1 MSGFQPVSSALF
13 CNKSGFANSC
23 NKNKIAM
30 ISEQIIS
37 DYTEQENDYSEKM
50 MRAKIALLFISVAAL
65 IFFSF

>member
-1 MSGFQPVSSALF
+1 
-13 CNKSGFANSC
+13 
-23 NKNKIAM
+23 M

-37 DYTEQENDYSEKM
+37 DYSEQENDFSEKI